1 MSGRMSRANLVR
13 EYKIVVVGGGGV
25 GKSALT
31 IQFIQS
37 QFVDEYDPT
46 IEDSYR
52 KQASIEGEPAVLDVL
67 DTAGQ
72 EEYSAMREQYMRS
85 GDGFLLCFSIT
96 SRSSFQ
102 EIHTF
107 HQQILRVKD
116 RDWFPVVLVGNKAD
130 LENQRAISVAEAREA
145 AKNFGCV
152 YLETSAKTRV
162 NVDEAFYN
170 LVLAIRNESKAA
182 SGAGGGGGGGG
193 NERGGNERGGRTRRK
208 RFCNVM

>member
-1 MSGRMSRANLVR
+1 
-13 EYKIVVVGGGGV
+13 
-25 GKSALT
+25 
-31 IQFIQS
+31 
-37 QFVDEYDPT
+37 
-46 IEDSYR
+46 
-52 KQASIEGEPAVLDVL
+52 
-67 DTAGQ
+67 
-72 EEYSAMREQYMRS
+72 MREQYMRS

-116 RDWFPVVLVGNKAD
+116 RDWFPAD
-130 LENQRAISVAEAREA
+130 LENQRAIGVAEARDA
-145 AKNFGCV
+145 AKAFGCV

-182 SGAGGGGGGGG
+182 GGGGG
-193 NERGGNERGGRTRRK
+193 NSGNERSGGERTGRTKKRK
-208 RFCNVM
+208 FCIIM

>member
-52 KQASIEGEPAVLDVL
+52 KQAMIEGEPAVLDVL

-116 RDWFPVVLVGNKAD
+116 RDWYPVVLVGNKAD
-130 LENQRAISVAEAREA
+130 LEGQRAISVAEARET
-145 AKNFGCV
+145 AKAFGCV

-170 LVLAIRNESKAA
+170 LVLAIRNENKA
-182 SGAGGGGGGGG
+182 SGGGGGGG
-193 NERGGNERGGRTRRK
+193 NVRDERGGGGGGGSKPRRK
-208 RFCNVM
+208 KFCSIM